1 MNISIEKFTLIVVS
15 FFLVIFASAAL
26 YFYHQQQ
33 NNTAAVVLK
42 SLNSQI
48 SEVNYIVSKALMS
61 NKDKVE
67 TQRPLLDRVAVNNE
81 FTKLILVHDG
91 YKVLLS
97 TDPFYKKI
105 LPTRKLN
112 SSHTDE
118 YTQLMSMEAIE
129 SPLRFYKKGKLVN
142 YHLVFVL
149 DKEEIDRFFYYNDVE
164 FFTFFVMLPLFS
176 MILIWLIGKR
186 YIVKPLEILRQY
198 AYYHEVIP
206 KAFKIQELETIRYSM
221 VETFN
226 RLENEKKELYMT
238 ARTDTL
244 SGLANRNALKEYM
257 NRLIDVSK
265 RDDKEFA
272 MLFLDLDHFKSV
284 NDSLGHNVGDELLK
298 KIAGIIDE
306 ALRPTDFVARV
317 GGDEFVVILQD
328 YKSMHDLITIVERI
342 QKVLSS
348 AIVVQTNPMTI
359 SSSIGIAFYP
369 KDGSDIVSL
378 MKNSDIAMY
387 EAKKSGRSQ
396 YHFFTEELN
405 QRVQDAIK
413 LEKEMKEALMNKEY
427 ELYYQPKVEI
437 ESDQIIGVEALI
449 RWISPRK
456 GMISPDNFIPLAE
469 EDGFIVELGTWI
481 LESAIMQQ
489 VAWKKKGISLITS
502 INLSSKQL
510 LEDNFLTKFINLMNK
525 HQADPKYI
533 DIEITEYMFY
543 ENNEKN
549 KQVLFDLH
557 DFGVSIS
564 LDDFGTGYSSL
575 AYLKDFPIDY
585 LKIDK
590 SFIDDYANDR
600 GRIFIDT
607 IVKMGQTLKIKVIA
621 EGVETLEQASY
632 LQSIQCDQYQG
643 YYMSR
648 PLSVK
653 DFEKFYF
660 EKE

>member
-15 FFLVIFASAAL
+15 FFLVIFVSAAL